1 MAKEPLDNNDENAF
15 EYRLKEV
22 SDEEIISILRYREHF
37 KPQAVKDAVKEAL
50 KRGIISSVDDLNS
63 KKFQPQPAQ
72 PKSIFPLG
80 ATRVYTLAIFK
91 SLCRIFYM
99 FGLIPVV
106 YGVFQLFDKNFLP
119 GLAAIFI
126 GIGVMFIVYRLENRM
141 ETFYSNLLLFFN
153 IPALFFVIYYLTTRS
168 NPSKMD
174 IFALLIVVLVLA
186 YTTLYIKKLTAYFNN
201 EEEDFKL

>member
-1 MAKEPLDNNDENAF
+1 MEKEPLDNNDEKAF

-22 SDEEIISILRYREHF
+22 SNEEIISILRYREHF
-37 KPQAVKDAVKEAL
+37 KPQAVKDAVKEAI
-50 KRGIISSVDDLNS
+50 KRGIISSIDDLNR
-63 KKFQPQPAQ
+63 KEFQPQAVQ
-72 PKSIFPLG
+72 PKSLFPLG
-80 ATRVYTLAIFK
+80 ATRVYSLAIFK

-106 YGVFQLFDKNFLP
+106 YGIFQFLDHNFLP
-119 GLAAIFI
+119 ALAAIFI
-126 GIGVMFIVYRLENRM
+126 GIGVMFIVFRLENRV
-141 ETFYSNLLLFFN
+141 ETFYANLLLFFN
-153 IPALFFVIYYLTTRS
+153 IPALLFVVYYLITKS

-201 EEEDFKL
+201 EEEDF